1 MKKSIK
7 NANKTNIVKTIKV
20 SHRIEFDF
28 CFFKFKSVK
37 CRTFTNF
44 VKDKV
49 EATKIINR
57 LFCEFTSDIT
67 TDNLTEQNHYHTINE
82 VDKINLIDKILL
94 ELNTNEF
101 TEKNENEYYQI
112 GLKQGLRII
121 CCKISN
127 TIYPL
132 FLDPHHLIYQSEKYN
147 YKDFMK
153 YHYCIFKDE

>member
-7 NANKTNIVKTIKV
+7 NVNKTNIVKTIKV

-44 VKDKV
+44 VKDKE

-82 VDKINLIDKILL
+82 IDKIKLI
-94 ELNTNEF
+94 
-101 TEKNENEYYQI
+101 EKNIARIKYQ
-112 GLKQGLRII
+112 
-121 CCKISN
+121 
-127 TIYPL
+127 
-132 FLDPHHLIYQSEKYN
+132 
-147 YKDFMK
+147 
-153 YHYCIFKDE
+153 